1 VAYAKTTSIPCPI
14 TVQKSCYQNF
24 AGCRCTGGGYWFSI
38 QLTYEWSAT
47 INLVCRISCCF
58 WPLTRSGKDSQMIQQ
73 WQNRY
78 PNVFRLHGLFRLLN
92 TSPRAVCVT
101 WLCSS
106 FSIIERVRYYH
117 CAQYGRRTYG
127 ANMPHRQSLYHVTS
141 WYSCAGVAPPSI
153 TFIGGKLYSEATIT
167 AFANKFQQI
176 TLISSSSIR
185 LCLQS
190 ESWL

>member
-1 VAYAKTTSIPCPI
+1 
-14 TVQKSCYQNF
+14 
-24 AGCRCTGGGYWFSI
+24 
-38 QLTYEWSAT
+38 
-47 INLVCRISCCF
+47 
-58 WPLTRSGKDSQMIQQ
+58 MIQQ

-92 TSPRAVCVT
+92 LTASFA
-101 WLCSS
+101 LHGYAAG

-127 ANMPHRQSLYHVTS
+127 ANMPHRQSLYHVTAGIAA
-141 WYSCAGVAPPSI
+141 AGVAPPSI

-176 TLISSSSIR
+176 TLY
-185 LCLQS
+185 QQQHPPMFTK
-190 ESWL
+190 